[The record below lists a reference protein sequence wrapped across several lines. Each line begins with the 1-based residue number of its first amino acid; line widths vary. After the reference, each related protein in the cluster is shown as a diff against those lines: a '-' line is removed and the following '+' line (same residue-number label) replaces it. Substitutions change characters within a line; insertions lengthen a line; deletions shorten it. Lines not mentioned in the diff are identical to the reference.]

1 MKLNKEIQCFLLVNM
16 GFSIKTNK
24 EIQCFLL
31 VNMGF
36 SMQIDQ
42 EKLMNKSNFFL
53 VSQIK
58 NTEKEIEE
66 LADLAGKLMKVF
78 NYFIRI
84 SIKTE

>member
-1 MKLNKEIQCFLLVNM
+1 MGFSMILNKEIQCILF
-16 GFSIKTNK
+16 
-24 EIQCFLL
+24 

-42 EKLMNKSNFFL
+42 EKLKNKTFFL
-53 VSQIK
+53 VPQIK

-66 LADLAGKLMKVF
+66 LADLAGKLMEIF

>member
-1 MKLNKEIQCFLLVNM
+1 MKMNKELQCILFA
-16 GFSIKTNK
+16 
-24 EIQCFLL
+24 
-31 VNMGF
+31 NMGF
-36 SMQIDQ
+36 SMQIDR

-53 VSQIK
+53 VPQIK

>member
-1 MKLNKEIQCFLLVNM
+1 M
-16 GFSIKTNK
+16 GFSMKMNK
-24 EIQCFLL
+24 ELQCILF

-42 EKLMNKSNFFL
+42 EKLKNKTFFFL
-53 VSQIK
+53 VPQIK

-66 LADLAGKLMKVF
+66 LADLAGKLMEIF

-84 SIKTE
+84 SLKTE